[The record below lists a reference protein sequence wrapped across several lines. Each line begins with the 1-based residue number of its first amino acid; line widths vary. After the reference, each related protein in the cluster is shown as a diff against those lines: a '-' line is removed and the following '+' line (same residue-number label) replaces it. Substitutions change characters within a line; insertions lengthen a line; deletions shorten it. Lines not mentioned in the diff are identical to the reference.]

1 MLQYCPKRKNS
12 EHIDQKKRLANH
24 AVHARLWRW
33 RPLRLRSRTLQ
44 PLTAPSPRARAAPPW
59 PARTHTSRPIAAF
72 VREAVRVPQNRNATH
87 APRRHP
93 CGCRRSATW
102 SPASNRSTSIAK
114 ETCVPSDSCLAQVG
128 LRAESHSKKTI
139 QNLIGRRNFLAGAS
153 SSQSASQITAAAIR
167 PHACTPPRLL
177 HAPRDAM
184 PVPAPHTARQES
196 ARHRHRRA
204 HGTGMAAP
212 LLIQRSTLAHPGLRR
227 SLLHPSAAARAATPA
242 VVTRHLTPPSP
253 RRTRCGHG
261 SARRCCAQL

>member
-1 MLQYCPKRKNS
+1 MQ
-12 EHIDQKKRLANH
+12 
-24 AVHARLWRW
+24 ARLWRW

-59 PARTHTSRPIAAF
+59 PARTIPARPISAL
-72 VREAVRVPQNRNATH
+72 VREAVRVPQNRHAAH

-102 SPASNRSTSIAK
+102 SPASNRSTSIAN
-114 ETCVPSDSCLAQVG
+114 ETRVPSDSCLAQVG

-177 HAPRDAM
+177 HAPRDTPCRCRSSYSTAGERTA
-184 PVPAPHTARQES
+184 PAES
-196 ARHRHRRA
+196 ARHRH
-204 HGTGMAAP
+204 GSAAP
-212 LLIQRSTLAHPGLRR
+212 HTALDARPPRIAPQPAAPLRR

-242 VVTRHLTPPSP
+242 VVIRFLTPPSR
-253 RRTRCGHG
+253 RRTGRGHG
-261 SARRCCAQL
+261 RAWRCCARL